1 MNFNYNEIFEAKV
14 NIKLKE
20 PLKMSSPS
28 SFNSVF
34 FTNGESGAK
43 IDLLKLLVVSPLLQD
58 IVLSLGVPIS
68 WLEDL
73 NVIVPE
79 ISWNS
84 LALFKSFVEE
94 ASIAKIPIEDCHE
107 LLSTLAI
114 FGNSTFA
121 EPSSE
126 SEDIDDETN
135 FVNECDRIPELSEV
149 DSINDDSNSS
159 ARNSNDNATGDH
171 NYSKPI
177 DFMED
182 FLQEVNRELKNDEIE
197 SEEDKDDVLWTPTHR
212 RIVLKKKKGFGK
224 GKSSKRFKSCGKCFN
239 CHNNHSLKVVKDF
252 LNLTNIHL
260 LI

>member
-20 PLKMSSPS
+20 PLKMWSPS

-43 IDLLKLLVVSPLLQD
+43 IDLLKFLVVSPLLQD

-73 NVIVPE
+73 NIIVPE

-94 ASIAKIPIEDCHE
+94 ASIATKIPTEDCHE

-121 EPSSE
+121 EQSSE

-135 FVNECDRIPELSEV
+135 FVN
-149 DSINDDSNSS
+149 
-159 ARNSNDNATGDH
+159 
-171 NYSKPI
+171 
-177 DFMED
+177 
-182 FLQEVNRELKNDEIE
+182 
-197 SEEDKDDVLWTPTHR
+197 
-212 RIVLKKKKGFGK
+212 
-224 GKSSKRFKSCGKCFN
+224 
-239 CHNNHSLKVVKDF
+239 
-252 LNLTNIHL
+252 
-260 LI
+260 

>member
-1 MNFNYNEIFEAKV
+1 MYLMYTNDVTTFLPEIDNEFNYNEIFEAKV

-28 SFNSVF
+28 SFNSVL
-34 FTNGESGAK
+34 FTNGKSGAK

-73 NVIVPE
+73 NIIVPE

-94 ASIAKIPIEDCHE
+94 ASIAKIPTEDCHE

-121 EPSSE
+121 EQSSE

-135 FVNECDRIPELSEV
+135 FVNECDRIPELCEV
-149 DSINDDSNSS
+149 DSILSMMT
-159 ARNSNDNATGDH
+159 ATVQPGT
-171 NYSKPI
+171 I
-177 DFMED
+177 MIM
-182 FLQEVNRELKNDEIE
+182 LQVITT
-197 SEEDKDDVLWTPTHR
+197 TP
-212 RIVLKKKKGFGK
+212 
-224 GKSSKRFKSCGKCFN
+224 N
-239 CHNNHSLKVVKDF
+239 
-252 LNLTNIHL
+252 L
-260 LI
+260 LISWRIFFKKSTES